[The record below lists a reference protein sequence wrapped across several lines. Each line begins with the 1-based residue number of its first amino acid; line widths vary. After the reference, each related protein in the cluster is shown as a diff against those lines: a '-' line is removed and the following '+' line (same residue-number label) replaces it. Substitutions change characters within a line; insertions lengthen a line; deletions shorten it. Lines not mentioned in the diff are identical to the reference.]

1 MRNSRVNVEEVL
13 NKIGEKPSVRDYCP
27 LGAPKENV
35 SRPVKFTLSSSD
47 HAIRV
52 IRNASKL
59 CTKKG
64 YRSVYICPDRTAA
77 ERKANKKLVEE
88 LRLKRTTEP
97 GKFHSIRV
105 LGTIR

>member
-47 HAIRV
+47 HATQV

-59 CTKKG
+59 YTKEG
-64 YRSVYICPDRTAA
+64 YRSVYICLDRTAA
-77 ERKANKKLVEE
+77 ERRAYKNWLKLSF
-88 LRLKRTTEP
+88 LL
-97 GKFHSIRV
+97 I
-105 LGTIR
+105 